1 MINFQKFRATK
12 KIKNAQ
18 NYFVKQY
25 TTLFFPLKNKHVWN
39 LEICWLNTSSQGQD
53 QMKNRSTLNFVIG
66 CGFFVIHLFTT
77 EKSKKKKNSWNWKF
91 IQIKKIREI
100 EKIFRINLHCTYK
113 YLKMSLCWLGGI
125 PSFSSTRSLMRS
137 TCKCKQSSQLFVY
150 SYKKNFFFDFY

>member
-12 KIKNAQ
+12 RIKNGQ

-25 TTLFFPLKNKHVWN
+25 TTLFFPLKIKHVWN
-39 LEICWLNTSSQGQD
+39 SEICWLNTSSQGQD

-77 EKSKKKKNSWNWKF
+77 EKSKINKFVKLKIHTNKKFVKLKKF
-91 IQIKKIREI
+91 
-100 EKIFRINLHCTYK
+100 FRINLHCTYK

-150 SYKKNFFFDFY
+150 CLKKFFFLRIN